1 MNTDKIVLLFIN
13 VFLAIIFFYSAYDV
27 AINNNFFYYSY
38 SKKIL
43 KLKENKKVLG
53 EKLGLVFLIL
63 GFSFFISPIYI
74 LRDDYTLGIYIILL
88 FLISIGSIISVK
100 IILKKYLHGE

>member
-13 VFLAIIFFYSAYDV
+13 VFLAIIFFYRAYDV

-38 SKKIL
+38 SKKIP
-43 KLKENKKVLG
+43 KLKESKKVLG
-53 EKLGLVFLIL
+53 EKLGLVFLIW

-74 LRDDYTLGIYIILL
+74 FRDDYTLGIYIILL
-88 FLISIGSIISVK
+88 FLISIGAIISIK
-100 IILKKYLHGE
+100 IILKKHLHGE